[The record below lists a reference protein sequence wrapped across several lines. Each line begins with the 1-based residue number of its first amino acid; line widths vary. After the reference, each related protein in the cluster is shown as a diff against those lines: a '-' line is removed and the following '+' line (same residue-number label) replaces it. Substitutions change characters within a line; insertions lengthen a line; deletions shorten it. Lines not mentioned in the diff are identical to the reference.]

1 MKKNITS
8 PLIIFGLLLGLTF
21 PILVIVLR
29 DLPNLFFILALYF
42 AVLALS
48 LYGNWLL
55 KINGRKE
62 SLVTVF
68 SSINTASLLLSLI
81 NFIDVSYIL
90 YTVISVFVA
99 ISVRLL
105 SQLYLKIDRISFPF
119 KVTVA
124 LLITI
129 LVYMVCSILQLY
141 FIRLL
146 YI

>member
-1 MKKNITS
+1 MKKNIIS
-8 PLIIFGLLLGLTF
+8 PLIISGLLLGLTF

-29 DLPNLFFILALYF
+29 VLPNLFFILALYF

-48 LYGNWLL
+48 LSRNWLL
-55 KINGRKE
+55 KINGREE

-81 NFIDVSYIL
+81 TFIDVSYIL